1 MPQPS
6 MLYIGICGSVLALDR
21 ASGEELWRTDLKGA
35 DFVNV
40 VFHEGDLF
48 ATAKGVL
55 FCLDPAT
62 GNIRW
67 KNSLKGLGH
76 GLITIA
82 APTGQQTVLA
92 REKRKRD
99 DDAAAT
105 VVIAG

>member
-1 MPQPS
+1 

-21 ASGEELWRTDLKGA
+21 TTGNELWRTDLKGA

-40 VFHEGDLF
+40 VFHDGDLY

-55 FCLDPAT
+55 FCLDPAS
-62 GNIRW
+62 GKIRW
-67 KNSLKGLGH
+67 KNNLKGLGH

-82 APTGQQTVLA
+82 TPDGQQTVLA

-99 DDAAAT
+99 GDAAAA
-105 VVIAG
+105 VVVAG

>member
-1 MPQPS
+1 

-21 ASGEELWRTDLKGA
+21 TTGNELWRTDLKGA

-40 VFHEGDLF
+40 AFHDGDLF

-62 GNIRW
+62 GSIRW

-82 APTGQQTVLA
+82 TPAGQQTVLA

-99 DDAAAT
+99 DDAAGA